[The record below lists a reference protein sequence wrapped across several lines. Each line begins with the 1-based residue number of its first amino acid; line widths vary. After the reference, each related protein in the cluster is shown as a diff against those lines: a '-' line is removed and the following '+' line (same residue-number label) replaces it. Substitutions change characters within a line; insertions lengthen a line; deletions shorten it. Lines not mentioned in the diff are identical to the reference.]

1 MTCPPTCLYRISQS
15 ISVSTSPSTMPGLAP
30 SNVVIIHPD
39 LGIGG
44 AERLII
50 DVALALQ
57 NRGHRVT
64 IYTSHRD
71 KAHCFDEARDGTLD
85 VRVRGNTI
93 FPAHVFGRLHILMAA
108 LRQLHLTVS
117 LLAELA
123 ARNRPQHSKPG
134 KDRGARAEDDDRD
147 DVFIVD
153 QLPACVPILKSLGQP
168 RKSRRQRILFYC
180 HFPDQLLARRDEG
193 GSLLRLAKLLYRFP
207 FDWFEGWAMSAS
219 DRVVANSNFSR
230 GVVRSVFG
238 TQRLGDVDVIYP
250 CVDTNAGV
258 AMPETKPAEPL
269 WGGKKILLSINRFE
283 RKKDMGLAI
292 RAYHGLGAEKRK
304 GTRLV
309 IAGELCPYLLGT
321 GNALTECYSGGYD
334 NRVQE
339 NVQYHREL
347 DDLATAL
354 GLRTATSQTVVSALS
369 IPDDIDVLFLLS
381 VPTAFK
387 NTLLAQSKLLLYTP
401 VNEHFGIV
409 PVEAMLHGLP
419 VLASNTGGPLETIVE
434 GETGWLRDAHAIDE
448 WTAVVDKALYAMSE
462 KDIERM
468 AAAGRARAEREFSL
482 TAMGDRLE
490 EEISTMLSAERRP
503 FHGWQQ
509 VFLVLALFGVFCAI
523 TAAITLR

>member
-1 MTCPPTCLYRISQS
+1 
-15 ISVSTSPSTMPGLAP
+15 MPGLTP
-30 SNVVIIHPD
+30 SNVIIIHPD

-71 KAHCFDEARDGTLD
+71 KSHCFDEARDGTLD

-93 FPAHVFGRLHILMAA
+93 FPAHIFGRFHILMAS
-108 LRQLHLTVS
+108 LRQLHLTAS
-117 LLAELA
+117 LLTELGSRGKSKAQDKA
-123 ARNRPQHSKPG
+123 APG
-134 KDRGARAEDDDRD
+134 EEDQDDI
-147 DVFIVD
+147 FIVD
-153 QLPACVPILKSLGQP
+153 QLPACVPILKSFAQP

-180 HFPDQLLARRDEG
+180 HFPDQLLARRNEG
-193 GSLLRLAKLLYRFP
+193 GSLLRLAKVLYRFP

-230 GVVRSVFG
+230 GVLRGVFG
-238 TQRLGDVDVIYP
+238 PDKLGDVEVVYP
-250 CVDTNAGV
+250 CVDTNAGKNT
-258 AMPETKPAEPL
+258 PEKEPEEAL
-269 WGGKKILLSINRFE
+269 WDGKKILLSINRFE

-292 RAYHGLGAEKRK
+292 RAYNGLGEGKRK

-309 IAGELCPYLLGT
+309 IA
-321 GNALTECYSGGYD
+321 GGYD

-339 NVQYHREL
+339 NVQYHQEL
-347 DDLATAL
+347 DNLAKDL
-354 GLRTATSQTVVSALS
+354 GLRTATTKTVVSALS

-381 VPTAFK
+381 VPTTFK

-401 VNEHFGIV
+401 INEHFGIV
-409 PVEAMLHGLP
+409 PVEAMLAGLP

-434 GETGWLRDAHAIDE
+434 GETGWLRDAHAVQE
-448 WTAVVDKALYAMSE
+448 WTAVMDKVLYGMSQQEVD
-462 KDIERM
+462 RM
-468 AAAGRARAEREFSL
+468 AAAGKARAEREFSL
-482 TAMGDRLE
+482 TALEDRLE
-490 EEISTMLSAERRP
+490 EEISTMLSVERRP

-509 VFLVLALFGVFCAI
+509 IFVALAVCGSFLAVVIAFL
-523 TAAITLR
+523 LRSVYFI